1 MFTYKNVYDG
11 FYESLV
17 TQKEPD
23 MTFLNNSPSFTE
35 TLRNGRHIREL
46 AKLGQAIPA
55 IDAHESVLYS
65 VKQGVNDL
73 FSISASHFFNF
84 GAAGIRLVGS

>member
-1 MFTYKNVYDG
+1 MFTYKNVCDG

-55 IDAHESVLYS
+55 IDAHESVEL
-65 VKQGVNDL
+65 L
-73 FSISASHFFNF
+73 
-84 GAAGIRLVGS
+84 